1 MQGPG
6 GHLQRTIFVLA
17 LAAALSAC
25 SEKDG
30 RGDSDDGGGI
40 GSSSGDGTGDG
51 GSGGGTD
58 DGGGGSD
65 GSSGG
70 SSSGGDDGDD
80 GGDDGPKFDVG
91 GLPDLGGEDTGDCEG
106 DECECTIPEHQPCDA
121 GTTNPFH
128 AMGLDCPGELQVN
141 ESTYGPATAIGIRS
155 SFGTNNTF
163 DPREGEVY
171 AVIGSGLVVE
181 LDDETPDSDAGLLG
195 HASPTYCNDDLG
207 AFDPGNTLPPPLR
220 TNNVGAEDCS
230 QNPALVGTGDCSNTI
245 QGQFEQGISANDYV
259 ELRFTLTVPPDVLS
273 FSYDFAFFSTEYPFY
288 YGSQYND
295 MYVGWLEA
303 IDWTGN
309 VSFDEQGEPISLNA
323 GFLEFKD
330 DAANLPEFDG
340 TCMRYHAGT
349 NWLQTTAGVR
359 GNEDITV
366 VFAIF
371 DLSDSILDSYVFLDN
386 WQWGCDPSGKP
397 ETLPPG

>member
-1 MQGPG
+1 
-6 GHLQRTIFVLA
+6 V
-17 LAAALSAC
+17 AAALAGC
-25 SEKDG
+25 SEKDDG
-30 RGDSDDGGGI
+30 RGDAGDGGGI
-40 GSSSGDGTGDG
+40 GSSGDGGDGGTGGGTGDDGDGTG
-51 GSGGGTD
+51 
-58 DGGGGSD
+58 

-70 SSSGGDDGDD
+70 SSSGGGDDD
-80 GGDDGPKFDVG
+80 GGDDGGPKFDVG
-91 GLPDLGGEDTGDCEG
+91 ALPDLGGDDTGDCEG
-106 DECECTIPEHQPCDA
+106 DECECTIPEHEPCDA

-141 ESTYGPATAIGIRS
+141 DSTSGPATAIGVRS
-155 SFGTNNTF
+155 SFGTNSTF

-207 AFDPGNTLPPPLR
+207 AFDPGQTLPPPLK
-220 TNNVGAEDCS
+220 TNNVGAQDCA

-245 QGQFEQGISANDYV
+245 QGQFEQGDSANDYV

-273 FSYDFAFFSTEYPFY
+273 FSYDFAFFSTEYPYY
-288 YGSQYND
+288 YGSMFND
-295 MYVGWLEA
+295 MYVGWLEST
-303 IDWTGN
+303 DWTGN

-330 DAANLPEFDG
+330 DGGNLPEFDG